1 MKAELTPFEAAAIN
15 AKFFTSSF
23 TFLSSLN
30 ELATRMEEC
39 NAVLSGSIDL
49 PDDIYQQ
56 AVREKAEIEILFALT
71 QAAIF
76 DVAAEA

>member
-1 MKAELTPFEAAAIN
+1 MQLTPFEKAGVN
-15 AKFFTSSF
+15 AQYFASSF

-39 NAVLSGSIDL
+39 HSVISGTIDIE
-49 PDDIYQQ
+49 PEIYKQ
-56 AVREKAEIEILFALT
+56 AVADLAEVEILFALT

-76 DVAAEA
+76 EVAGEA